1 MGTQISL
8 PVSTKSTF
16 ILGSVVGLS
25 SRLNSETSTTI
36 TKAYG
41 TETETMAS
49 DVKTSETAKLP
60 IDLGFGLSYL
70 RGTKWTASFDYKRT
84 NWESANLNM
93 SSYKLSTNNSF
104 RTGFEF
110 VPNNDPRSFKQT
122 TKYRLGYRFDSGYLK
137 MYNNQIHE
145 QAVSFGVGLPI
156 RKDHSFAN
164 FTIEAGLRGTKTA
177 QLIQERFV
185 KLSCSFNLWDRWF
198 VQRQY
203 E

>member
-1 MGTQISL
+1 
-8 PVSTKSTF
+8 
-16 ILGSVVGLS
+16 
-25 SRLNSETSTTI
+25 
-36 TKAYG
+36 
-41 TETETMAS
+41 
-49 DVKTSETAKLP
+49 
-60 IDLGFGLSYL
+60 
-70 RGTKWTASFDYKRT
+70 
-84 NWESANLNM
+84 M